1 MSAEPIVRGAEDGR
15 PARARRVPA
24 LAGYLAF
31 GTFFGL
37 VLAKAEVV
45 SWFRI
50 QEMFRF
56 QGFHMYG
63 VIGSAVLVAAV
74 SLALLRRTGRLAPRS
89 GCDPSAGGL
98 QPCGWTGEPAVMKP
112 KERTPGLVR
121 YWAGGTLFGLG
132 WALLGACPGPL
143 YILIGHGETVYAV
156 GLAAALLG
164 TWTYGRLESRLP
176 H

>member
-1 MSAEPIVRGAEDGR
+1 MSAARTEAHER
-15 PARARRVPA
+15 PASPTVSA
-24 LAGYLAF
+24 LAGYVAL

-37 VLAKAEVV
+37 VLAKSEAI

-63 VIGSAVLVAAV
+63 LLGSGVAVAMV
-74 SLALLRRTGRLAPRS
+74 SLAWIRRARVRAATG
-89 GCDPSAGGL
+89 DPIHV
-98 QPCGWTGEPAVMKP
+98 PP
-112 KERTPGLVR
+112 KEKTPGFVR
-121 YWAGGTLFGLG
+121 YWAGGILFGLG

-143 YILIGHGETVYAV
+143 YTLVGHGVTVYAV
-156 GLAAALLG
+156 ALLAALAG
-164 TWTYGRLESRLP
+164 TWTYGCLRERLP